1 MNRRGNI
8 VVALLF
14 MLLLAVSGLA
24 LLTHTGAHLQ
34 VVAARRERRLG
45 AAALGQALLLSLHR
59 FRARL
64 AASDMNACPEPE
76 RDFFNEA
83 VFPAQK
89 EDGILSRHSFS
100 RLLLRD
106 AGDFRVTRLLD
117 LIRASKDGGRL
128 AGSARAGVDLVSGDI
143 PVGECDLLIGQET
156 AMAPDAFLAA
166 RGVAYAGALLP
177 QVSGHAVEIDA
188 RGMLAEALGLA
199 GEVPDWRRIRAQCG
213 LEPSDAPLAPG
224 VYLAREEGTV
234 PAVFVEGDLQKL
246 VFSAAGGWQTIGFSQ
261 GGRSSELR
269 YRPGEGSLAWSGSGD
284 VAGARFG
291 EKIIVHG
298 SVWAIEQAGLAAFLA
313 AARIELLAS
322 GRLVV
327 RSGLEGDSLELG
339 KERIPG
345 LLLMTCGRDFFTGE
359 DVAADVIIDVA
370 GPTTIQAQVVSA
382 GTLVNGAF
390 AVTISG
396 SLFARDIENDGKL
409 QVGAAA
415 GDFVLADRVLAR
427 EFKLLRN
434 FRVHFIEE
442 NGDEE

>member
-24 LLTHTGAHLQ
+24 LLTHTATHLQ
-34 VVAARRERRLG
+34 VVAARSERRLG
-45 AAALGQALLLSLHR
+45 AAALGQGLLLSLHR
-59 FRARL
+59 LRARL

-83 VFPAQK
+83 VFPVQK
-89 EDGILSRHSFS
+89 EDGILSWHSFS

-106 AGDFRVTRLLD
+106 AGGFRVTRLID
-117 LIRASKDGGRL
+117 LIRASGDGGRL

-143 PVGECDLLIGQET
+143 PVGECGLLIGQET
-156 AMAPDAFLAA
+156 AMIPDTFLAA
-166 RGVAYAGALLP
+166 RGVAYAGSLLP
-177 QVSGHAVEIDA
+177 QVGNHAIEIDA

-199 GEVPDWRRIRAQCG
+199 GEIPDWRRIRAQCG

-234 PAVFVEGDLQKL
+234 TAVFVEGDLQKL
-246 VFSAAGGWQTIGFSQ
+246 VFSAAEGWQTMRFIQ

-269 YRPGEGSLAWSGSGD
+269 YRPGEGSLAWSGAAD

-298 SVWAIEQAGLAAFLA
+298 SVWAIEQAGPAAFLA
-313 AARIELLAS
+313 DARIELLAS

-339 KERIPG
+339 RERIPG
-345 LLLMTCGRDFFTGE
+345 LLLVTCGRDFFTDE
-359 DVAADVIIDVA
+359 DVAADVVIDVE
-370 GPTTIQAQVVSA
+370 GPAIIQAQVVSA
-382 GTLVNGAF
+382 GTVVNGAF

-396 SLFARDIENDGKL
+396 SLFARDIENKGKL
-409 QVGAAA
+409 QIGAAA
-415 GDFVLADRVLAR
+415 GDFVLDDRVLTR
-427 EFKLLRN
+427 EFKFLRN

-442 NGDEE
+442 NGDAE